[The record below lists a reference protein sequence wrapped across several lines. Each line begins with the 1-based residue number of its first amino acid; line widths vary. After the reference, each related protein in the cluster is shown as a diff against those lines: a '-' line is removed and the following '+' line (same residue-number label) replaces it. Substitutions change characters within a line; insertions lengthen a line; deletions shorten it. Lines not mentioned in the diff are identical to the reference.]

1 MGQKPKPSNELTL
14 IDSLDLATVESIIEG
29 TPKGEAY
36 PQEVADYLRDLEVVR
51 SQLMRYKD
59 KSYIIKVLMGEPY
72 SLTRFKAN
80 KRYNDALDF
89 FYVDKEVK
97 AMAYANL
104 TADKLES
111 TANALRPLIRSFNDL
126 KVWVEAMCKATE
138 LRLRFVKDD
147 TLLPEE
153 KKPVRI
159 YTADVSLLGENLEN
173 DDREKLKAYIRQF
186 DIPEKER
193 QRIMAESGVTEHK
206 IDLEH
211 ETPGD

>member
-1 MGQKPKPSNELTL
+1 MGQKPKPPNELTI
-14 IDSLDLATVESIIEG
+14 IDSLDLATVESIIDG
-29 TPKGEAY
+29 TPQGESY

-51 SQLMRYKD
+51 AQLMRYKD

-72 SLTRFKAN
+72 HLTRFKAA

-104 TADKLES
+104 TADKIES

-138 LRLRFVKDD
+138 FRLKYVKDD

-153 KKPVRI
+153 RKEVRI
-159 YTADVSLLGENLEN
+159 YTADVGLLGEKLEN
-173 DDREKLKAYIRQF
+173 ENRDRLEAYIKNF

-193 QRIMAESGVTEHK
+193 QRIMAEASV
-206 IDLEH
+206 IDNKLSLEH

>member
-1 MGQKPKPSNELTL
+1 MGQKPKPSNQLTI
-14 IDSLDLATVESIIEG
+14 IDALDLAMVESIIEG
-29 TPKGEAY
+29 TPNGESY
-36 PQEVADYLRDLEVVR
+36 PLEVADYLRDLEVVR
-51 SQLMRYKD
+51 AQLMRYKD
-59 KSYIIKVLMGEPY
+59 KSYILKLMMGEPY
-72 SLTRFKAN
+72 NLTRFKAA

-89 FYVDKEVK
+89 FFVDKEVK
-97 AMAYANL
+97 GMAYANL

-111 TANALRPLIRSFNDL
+111 TANAMRPLIRCFTDL

-138 LRLRFVKDD
+138 YRLKYIKDD

-159 YTADVSLLGENLEN
+159 YTADVSLLGENLQNE
-173 DDREKLKAYIRQF
+173 DREKLKAYIKQF

-193 QRIMAESGVTEHK
+193 QRIMSEASVTEHK